1 VKRTN
6 RRTNRRTHR
15 ADANSAELVKAAR
28 KLGMIVHLIGK
39 PVDALVAVGGL
50 WFPVELKN
58 GKGKYTEAQ
67 VEFQTQC
74 AEHHAP
80 MLTWRTL
87 QDVADCAYGL
97 LGSRG

>member
-1 VKRTN
+1 MK
-6 RRTNRRTHR
+6 RTNRRTHR
-15 ADANSAELVKAAR
+15 SDANSAELVKAAR

-58 GKGKYTEAQ
+58 RKGKYTAAQ

-74 AEHHAP
+74 AEHHAT
-80 MLTWRTL
+80 MLTWRTVK
-87 QDVADCAYGL
+87 DVVDCANGII
-97 LGSRG
+97 SA